1 MTRPG
6 IRIRTFTTL
15 ALAAALLV
23 AGCAQRQPLPQPRKV
38 IDPSTVPGAVVTSD
52 WEIGAV
58 AYAYMDQGVDYR
70 KAGLFP
76 VFLVFK
82 NKSATAQPVVQV
94 EEARGVSIDSEYLV
108 YNVDEATRLVF
119 DSETFRNT
127 TGNVARSGG
136 LGALAGA
143 SLGALIGLIGGGDNI
158 WKGAVIGG
166 TLGAAGGGLAG
177 GVDSERRLRAGIR
190 DEITRYGW
198 TDDPVP
204 PTYTKVGY
212 IYLPDRLGIHSLK
225 ILVRWEDQVAAYT
238 IPVADVVAEQ
248 PGT

>member
-1 MTRPG
+1 MTRLR
-6 IRIRTFTTL
+6 IRIR
-15 ALAAALLV
+15 ALAALALVLMV
-23 AGCAQRQPLPQPRKV
+23 TGCAQRQPLPQPRKV
-38 IDPSTVPGAVVTSD
+38 IDPATVPGAVVTSD

-82 NKSATAQPVVQV
+82 NKTATEQPMVQV
-94 EEARGVSIDSEYLV
+94 EEVRGVSIDSEYLV

-166 TLGAAGGGLAG
+166 TIGAAGGGLAG
-177 GVDSERRLRAGIR
+177 GVDSERRLRASIR
-190 DEITRYGW
+190 DELTRYGW

-212 IYLPDRLGIHSLK
+212 LYLPDQVGIHSVK
-225 ILVRWEDQVAAYT
+225 ILVRWQDQVAAYA

-248 PGT
+248 PGS